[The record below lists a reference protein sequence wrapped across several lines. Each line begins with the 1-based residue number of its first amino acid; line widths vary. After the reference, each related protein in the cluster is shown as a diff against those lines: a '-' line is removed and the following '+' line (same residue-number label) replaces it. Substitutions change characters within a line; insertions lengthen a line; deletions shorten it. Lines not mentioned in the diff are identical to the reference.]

1 MKIITRQKAIGIS
14 VNDISERIKRLEPGD
29 KKMIDDIKS
38 DINYALEFSEV
49 ISTEEKQGLER
60 LKLQLKSIQFS
71 NQNGLQIL
79 DRNVIQRIKF

>member
-38 DINYALEFSEV
+38 DIKIGRAHV
-49 ISTEEKQGLER
+49 
-60 LKLQLKSIQFS
+60 
-71 NQNGLQIL
+71 
-79 DRNVIQRIKF
+79 